1 MNNSLLMKKYIVFTF
16 IISLLSLFLPF
27 FPATNNSF
35 ESINLL
41 GFQYAIKYNVEL
53 YFIIIIVL
61 LFNYFTMASQYV
73 KYKRVIPV
81 LITITVLCT
90 YGALLLNQILI
101 GGFQRGAIVLETY
114 HFGYFISF
122 SLFLV
127 FNILVYV
134 DAYKK
139 KK

>member
-1 MNNSLLMKKYIVFTF
+1 MKLTSNS
-16 IISLLSLFLPF
+16 
-27 FPATNNSF
+27 
-35 ESINLL
+35 
-41 GFQYAIKYNVEL
+41 GNVEL

-81 LITITVLCT
+81 LITITVLCA

-101 GGFQRGAIVLETY
+101 GGFQRGMIVLETY
-114 HFGYFISF
+114 HLGYFISF

-134 DAYKK
+134 DAYRKRE
-139 KK
+139 

>member
-1 MNNSLLMKKYIVFTF
+1 
-16 IISLLSLFLPF
+16 SLFLPF

-81 LITITVLCT
+81 LITITVL
-90 YGALLLNQILI
+90 
-101 GGFQRGAIVLETY
+101 
-114 HFGYFISF
+114 
-122 SLFLV
+122 
-127 FNILVYV
+127 
-134 DAYKK
+134 
-139 KK
+139 

>member
-1 MNNSLLMKKYIVFTF
+1 MKKYIIFTF

-35 ESINLL
+35 ESMNLL
-41 GFQYAIKYNVEL
+41 GFQYAMKYNVDL

-61 LFNYFTMASQYV
+61 LFNYFTIASQYV
-73 KYKRVIPV
+73 KYKRGIPV
-81 LITITVLCT
+81 LITITVFCA

-101 GGFQRGAIVLETY
+101 GGFQRGMIVLETY
-114 HFGYFISF
+114 HFGYFVSF
-122 SLFLV
+122 FSFLI
-127 FNILVYV
+127 FNILIYV

-139 KK
+139 RG

>member
-1 MNNSLLMKKYIVFTF
+1 MKKYIIFTF

-35 ESINLL
+35 ENIYLS
-41 GFQYAIKYNVEL
+41 GFQYAIKYNVNL

-61 LFNYFTMASQYV
+61 LLNYFTIASQYV
-73 KYKRVIPV
+73 KYKKVIPI
-81 LITITVLCT
+81 LITITVLCA
-90 YGALLLNQILI
+90 YGTLLLNQVLI
-101 GGFQRGAIVLETY
+101 GGFQRGVIVLETY

-127 FNILVYV
+127 LNILVCI
-134 DAYKK
+134 DTYKK

>member
-1 MNNSLLMKKYIVFTF
+1 M
-16 IISLLSLFLPF
+16 
-27 FPATNNSF
+27 
-35 ESINLL
+35 
-41 GFQYAIKYNVEL
+41 
-53 YFIIIIVL
+53 
-61 LFNYFTMASQYV
+61 

-81 LITITVLCT
+81 LITITVLCA

-101 GGFQRGAIVLETY
+101 GGFQRGVIVLETY

>member
-1 MNNSLLMKKYIVFTF
+1 M
-16 IISLLSLFLPF
+16 
-27 FPATNNSF
+27 
-35 ESINLL
+35 

-81 LITITVLCT
+81 LITITVLCA